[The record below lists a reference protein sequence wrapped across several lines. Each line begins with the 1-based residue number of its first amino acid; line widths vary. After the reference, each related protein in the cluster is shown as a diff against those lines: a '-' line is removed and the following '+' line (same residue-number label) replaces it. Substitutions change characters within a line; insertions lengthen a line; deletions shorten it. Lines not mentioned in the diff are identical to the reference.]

1 MTFLVFSSS
10 PNLDDEDFV
19 PSGCVLTLPILR
31 PANGD
36 GDDLKKDVCEDILE
50 IMGDVWSYF
59 LSIDDDDDLVQHK
72 VQWQPLAV
80 GTGH

>member
-1 MTFLVFSSS
+1 MFFSSS
-10 PNLDDEDFV
+10 PNLDEQNYTDGEDFV

-36 GDDLKKDVCEDILE
+36 GDDLKKDVCEDVLE

-72 VQWQPLAV
+72 VMEME
-80 GTGH
+80 